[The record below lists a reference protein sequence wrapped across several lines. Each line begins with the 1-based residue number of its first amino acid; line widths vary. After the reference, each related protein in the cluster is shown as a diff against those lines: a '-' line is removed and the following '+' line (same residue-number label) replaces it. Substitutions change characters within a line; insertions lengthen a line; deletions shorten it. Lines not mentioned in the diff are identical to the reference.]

1 MLNNKINN
9 KNTKYINNNLK
20 VTKIKEEEVGRK
32 H

>member
-9 KNTKYINNNLK
+9 KNTKYINNK
-20 VTKIKEEEVGRK
+20 VTIIKEEEVGRK